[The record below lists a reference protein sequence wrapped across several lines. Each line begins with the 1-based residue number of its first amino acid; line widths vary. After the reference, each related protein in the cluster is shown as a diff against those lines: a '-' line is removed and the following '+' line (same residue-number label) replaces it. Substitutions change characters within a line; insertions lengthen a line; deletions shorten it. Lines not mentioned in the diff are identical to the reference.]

1 MEFNIGDKVIYEDL
15 HFNIFKGE
23 VVDIWEDDDGVKT
36 AYFLE
41 TDSGLHIHLK
51 AGSLEW
57 CRLDKSVPV
66 S

>member
-1 MEFNIGDKVIYEDL
+1 MDFNIGDKVIYEDL
-15 HFNIFKGE
+15 QFNIFKGE
-23 VVDIWEDDDGVKT
+23 VIDIWKDDDGVKT

-51 AGSLEW
+51 PSSLEW

>member
-1 MEFNIGDKVIYEDL
+1 MEFNIGDKIIYEDL
-15 HFNIFKGE
+15 HFNIFNGE
-23 VVDIWEDDDGVKT
+23 VVDIWKDDDGVKT

-51 AGSLEW
+51 PGSLEW